1 MAIVAIR
8 PALPAD
14 AEAIARVRIDAWRA
28 TYRGMIPDAYLDAM
42 SIDENAGLWRR
53 ILATGSPKA
62 GVFVAE
68 DAGEVVGFAS
78 GNRRDPPKLDFGA
91 ELSAIYVRADRKR
104 QGIGRRLVAAVAA
117 TMLAKHADGLLVFV
131 IAGNKDAR
139 AFYENMGAGLVLE
152 QPFEWDGIPLIEAAY
167 GWRDLAALAAAG
179 GVSVLH

>member
-8 PALPAD
+8 PGLPAD

-28 TYRGMIPDAYLDAM
+28 TYRGTIPDAYLDAM
-42 SIDENAGLWRR
+42 SIDESAGLWRR

-62 GVFVAE
+62 RVFVAE

-78 GNRRDPPKLDFGA
+78 GNRREPPKLDFGA

-104 QGIGRRLVAAVAA
+104 QGIGRRLVGAVAA
-117 TMLAKHADGLLVFV
+117 AARAAGGDGLVVFV
-131 IAGNKDAR
+131 IAGNKGAR
-139 AFYENMGAGLVLE
+139 AFYENLGAELLLE
-152 QPFEWDGIPLIEAAY
+152 QPFEWDGIPLFEAAY

-179 GVSVLH
+179 GTSVLH

>member
-28 TYRGMIPDAYLDAM
+28 TYRGTIPDAYLDAM

-78 GNRRDPPKLDFGA
+78 GNQRDPPKLDFGA

-117 TMLAKHADGLLVFV
+117 TMLAKRADGLLVFV

-152 QPFEWDGIPLIEAAY
+152 QPFEWDGIPLVEAAY

-179 GVSVLH
+179 GASVLH